1 MRVKVERRLQRKR
14 LKSFTYIKMENG
26 KVKGNSDRAQYLW
39 TRGENTISGPIFSD
53 SKMKGF
59 ITVAIVTRMARTGK
73 NLGMWYSGSRV

>member
-1 MRVKVERRLQRKR
+1 
-14 LKSFTYIKMENG
+14 MENG

-39 TRGENTISGPIFSD
+39 TRGENVSGPIFSD

-73 NLGMWYSGSRV
+73 NL